1 MKTSQTNDVQG
12 TWRYLALLCAC
23 VLLVGCG
30 TKAPPKKAATKP
42 LRKTVQKQVK
52 SSSKQAKASSAATNA
67 GKPEA
72 KSDAP
77 TEVAPK
83 AGEAAASSQK
93 YAVKLKSFPDSGKTL
108 TVRLTRDQINE
119 FKGTDPQGKAI
130 PVERHQ
136 DRDQIVYRLEVIDQ
150 GKPAKY
156 KHHYE
161 TAKQTTGDKEESLP
175 YEQRT
180 VAFTMAEG
188 KREAMPEGEPEIGG
202 FFIPEAAFLIEALAP
217 SERVAVNQTW
227 SVDYKRLT
235 DRYFQSL
242 GTLDPD
248 PARSTV
254 SAKLVKVYEKNGQ
267 QRGVIEFLMRFV
279 PAETAEKE
287 EIDKSLSQPTEL
299 KGTLDAAIDGSTT
312 EASLRLGGN
321 SHGKFSK
328 PGEGEIEMSF
338 EQSETQER
346 SAEQE
351 LVVLAK
357 TFPLDP
363 TAKPSPLPEIK
374 PPAPLFVL
382 EGHAE
387 DVKSVAFSADGQI
400 LASASTDG
408 VLKLWDPKTGKE
420 RATLKG
426 HESELTAVAFS
437 PKGSLLASG
446 DTNAVIKLWNAQT
459 ATELTTVESD
469 QKDVLCLAFHRDGKL
484 LASGSKDGTI
494 CLWELK
500 NNKALTLKTTLKS
513 SIQVRSIAFSPD
525 GTALAGG
532 GQPELANREIQV
544 LRPRT
549 AKL

>member
-1 MKTSQTNDVQG
+1 M
-12 TWRYLALLCAC
+12 
-23 VLLVGCG
+23 
-30 TKAPPKKAATKP
+30 
-42 LRKTVQKQVK
+42 
-52 SSSKQAKASSAATNA
+52 
-67 GKPEA
+67 
-72 KSDAP
+72 
-77 TEVAPK
+77 
-83 AGEAAASSQK
+83 
-93 YAVKLKSFPDSGKTL
+93 
-108 TVRLTRDQINE
+108 
-119 FKGTDPQGKAI
+119 
-130 PVERHQ
+130 
-136 DRDQIVYRLEVIDQ
+136 
-150 GKPAKY
+150 
-156 KHHYE
+156 
-161 TAKQTTGDKEESLP
+161 P

-217 SERVAVNQTW
+217 AEPVAVSQTW

-248 PARSTV
+248 PVRSTV

-279 PAETAEKE
+279 PTETAEKE

-312 EASLRLGGN
+312 EASLRLGGS

-346 SAEQE
+346 SAEQNWSSWQR
-351 LVVLAK
+351 
-357 TFPLDP
+357 
-363 TAKPSPLPEIK
+363 PSLWIRRRNRPLPEIK
-374 PPAPLFVL
+374 PAAPLFVL

-426 HESELTAVAFS
+426 HES
-437 PKGSLLASG
+437 G
-446 DTNAVIKLWNAQT
+446 
-459 ATELTTVESD
+459 
-469 QKDVLCLAFHRDGKL
+469 
-484 LASGSKDGTI
+484 
-494 CLWELK
+494 
-500 NNKALTLKTTLKS
+500 
-513 SIQVRSIAFSPD
+513 
-525 GTALAGG
+525 
-532 GQPELANREIQV
+532 
-544 LRPRT
+544 
-549 AKL
+549 